1 MNRLLPFLKHA
12 PIIKKHYNMFV
23 SKDIISSD
31 LRDYEG
37 DDSRKPLLYLV
48 RPLNVLV
55 PAFNNK
61 SKYYKDDEFLAD
73 IIEVEYS
80 YVAQVVEITEDNRV
94 LYPCVGENQWE
105 EELVKDSQYIIKAS
119 NGVVLNSTLKVL
131 SNSIISEVSANKFYE
146 ASLDDLMS
154 MDLSSTPV
162 SVNKQS
168 PIQTRIES
176 YLNGGY
182 LTQRILLL
190 VGPSAVAKSAQV
202 KAVCK
207 KYDYRMIDLRTSF
220 MSRLD
225 LQGLTEIIYN
235 PDGSINSTSSPM
247 EEFATCT
254 DEYIKFCR
262 DSIPV
267 IESKIKEE
275 ETKEDNTKKVE
286 DLKLILDRYK
296 EGAKVPV
303 LFLDEVSRTEASV
316 RQALTNILSS
326 KTFMGHKMS
335 IARIVAADNYPIDSD
350 EELQDIFLTKATE
363 DSAYNDRFEAIPI
376 TPDDVLPS
384 WKDWAVQS
392 KGPDK
397 QNIHPI
403 IMDFLEQAEDNGE
416 NYYYDFSLVEQEYLQ
431 DMDDNKMSTSSYPN
445 YRTWEFLSNYIYE
458 CQDKGMQ
465 VQYSTIYGFIGKDH
479 AAIFWGWLQDNK
491 IPLQVTTESEGDPEY
506 ENWDTIVEDAILTR
520 TPTLLASPSGI
531 GKSTRVNNIAKKLN
545 AIVIEVNLSEL
556 DRSDVMGPPAKVS
569 TIDRIGGQVEDVDED
584 LAKELQD
591 LAGGFDLPSKITV
604 RAPKLEIAKKFQ
616 EAIDSGRRVVL
627 NFEELNRVT
636 NPAVMSAV
644 FEAISDNRI
653 FGITF
658 DPSQVSILACCN
670 MGDNFQDTQSLDPAF
685 AARFNIHKKDSYS
698 EDDVESIRDYVK
710 DNYNQYMNGFI
721 ESLDN
726 DALIDMVSQVETRS
740 IETSVAS
747 TRALYD
753 LNLYLEDKNT
763 TSLTYGT
770 CLLTERKYDRMMG
783 SLNKVKDYNDNIIQ
797 ELVKAI
803 KDGLNNWCALDTKT
817 TVTLGN
823 EKVSAREVKQLFEE
837 CIKHLDNGE
846 TQYFNTLKVI
856 ISSISVIDKE
866 CQSLREKTIGY
877 IVGPDVSTKFCEY
890 YNTVSGRGTVTIEI
904 EDLKDFS
911 LYPAYLDAKLKGIAQ
926 PEQIKSII
934 LKSYTDILD
943 FFTLSLS
950 AEHYREFILKGMD
963 RLITSDLRLEL
974 LTTLVST
981 TSYDEMVK
989 KAEENNPDIAKNFL
1003 DQCGVNTSSIDL
1015 TQFVQGSKTQASSS
1029 KKPRFL

>member
-1 MNRLLPFLKHA
+1 M
-12 PIIKKHYNMFV
+12 
-23 SKDIISSD
+23 
-31 LRDYEG
+31 
-37 DDSRKPLLYLV
+37 
-48 RPLNVLV
+48 
-55 PAFNNK
+55 
-61 SKYYKDDEFLAD
+61 
-73 IIEVEYS
+73 
-80 YVAQVVEITEDNRV
+80 
-94 LYPCVGENQWE
+94 
-105 EELVKDSQYIIKAS
+105 
-119 NGVVLNSTLKVL
+119 
-131 SNSIISEVSANKFYE
+131 
-146 ASLDDLMS
+146 
-154 MDLSSTPV
+154 
-162 SVNKQS
+162 
-168 PIQTRIES
+168 
-176 YLNGGY
+176 
-182 LTQRILLL
+182 
-190 VGPSAVAKSAQV
+190 
-202 KAVCK
+202 
-207 KYDYRMIDLRTSF
+207 
-220 MSRLD
+220 
-225 LQGLTEIIYN
+225 
-235 PDGSINSTSSPM
+235 
-247 EEFATCT
+247 
-254 DEYIKFCR
+254 
-262 DSIPV
+262 
-267 IESKIKEE
+267 
-275 ETKEDNTKKVE
+275 
-286 DLKLILDRYK
+286 
-296 EGAKVPV
+296 
-303 LFLDEVSRTEASV
+303 
-316 RQALTNILSS
+316 
-326 KTFMGHKMS
+326 
-335 IARIVAADNYPIDSD
+335 
-350 EELQDIFLTKATE
+350 
-363 DSAYNDRFEAIPI
+363 YNDRFEAIPI

-392 KGPDK
+392 KGSDK

-403 IMDFLEQAEDNGE
+403 IMDFLEQAEDDGE

-431 DMDDNKMSTSSYPN
+431 DTDDNKMSTNSYPN

-926 PEQIKSII
+926 PEQIKSVI

>member
-1 MNRLLPFLKHA
+1 MNRLLPFLNHA

-37 DDSRKPLLYLV
+37 DDTRKPLLYLI

-80 YVAQVVEITEDNRV
+80 YVAQVVEITDDNRV

-131 SNSIISEVSANKFYE
+131 SNSIVSEVSANKFYE

-267 IESKIKEE
+267 IENKIKEE

-376 TPDDVLPS
+376 TPDDVLSS

-392 KGPDK
+392 KGPNK

-403 IMDFLEQAEDNGE
+403 IMDFLEQSEDDGE

-491 IPLQVTTESEGDPEY
+491 IPLQVTTESENDPEY

-569 TIDRIGGQVEDVDED
+569 TIDRIGGQVESIDES

-698 EDDVESIRDYVK
+698 EDDVESIREYVK
-710 DNYNQYMNGFI
+710 NNYNQYMNGFI

-726 DALIDMVSQVETRS
+726 DALIEMVSQVETRS

-770 CLLTERKYDRMMG
+770 CLLTERKYDRMIG
-783 SLNKVKDYNDNIIQ
+783 SLNKAKDYNDSIIQ
-797 ELVKAI
+797 ELVKVI
-803 KDGLNNWCALDTKT
+803 KDGLNNWCSLDTKT

-823 EKVSAREVKQLFEE
+823 EKVSAREIKQLFEE

-846 TQYFNTLKVI
+846 TQYFNTLKII

-911 LYPAYLDAKLKGIAQ
+911 LYSAYLDAKLKGIAQ
-926 PEQIKSII
+926 PEQIKAII

-989 KAEENNPDIAKNFL
+989 KAEENNPDIAKKFL

-1015 TQFVQGSKTQASSS
+1015 TKLVQGAQSQSSTA